1 MEPEMKNEILQA
13 IGKLSEQV
21 KGTNEKVDNLDKKFT
36 GKFNELDGKF
46 NKLDEKFTGKFNE
59 LDEKFT
65 GKFNELDKKFTGK
78 FNELDEKFTGKFNE
92 LDEKFTGKFN
102 EHDVNI
108 KGLDQKFNE
117 LKETVDSINRTV
129 VLLESDSKRKLEI
142 LYEVFP
148 EYVRKTNNNEKVS
161 QKNKERIEVL
171 EEVLRK
177 ELIKAKKVANN

>member
-46 NKLDEKFTGKFNE
+46 NK
-59 LDEKFT
+59 
-65 GKFNELDKKFTGK
+65 
-78 FNELDEKFTGKFNE
+78 LDEKFTGKFNE